1 MRGNSE
7 KKLVSLEEGVADLKV
22 RRKNRISIV
31 GDFRFTLPRERK
43 RWMEKKGRK
52 PMAYVGASRGWGLC
66 RFHLLLALEEG
77 WAHKS
82 SIKSG

>member
-1 MRGNSE
+1 MRGHSE

-52 PMAYVGASRGWGLC
+52 PKYIIMNVKKTHS
-66 RFHLLLALEEG
+66 FD
-77 WAHKS
+77 
-82 SIKSG
+82 I